1 MVELTCFRCDGK
13 GKLRNQF
20 GLYEKCESCQKT
32 EMTFENT
39 DDQDFDD

>member
-1 MVELTCFRCDGK
+1 MYSRLICFRCDGK

-32 EMTFENT
+32 DMTFEKT
-39 DDQDFDD
+39 DD